1 MAMALDMR
9 PAEQSRQRIK
19 EKFGMKRTL
28 TILSAAL
35 FAGAL
40 MVPAVQAQTPPD
52 AGAPAA
58 AATPSTKKHH
68 MMRHHHHKK
77 STKSGAGA
85 EATPAAPA
93 PSGGSGQ

>member
-1 MAMALDMR
+1 
-9 PAEQSRQRIK
+9 
-19 EKFGMKRTL
+19 MKRTL

-58 AATPSTKKHH
+58 EAPAAAATPSMKKHH